1 MKKICILLIL
11 SALLLTACGN
21 GTLSKEAFTLTV
33 DNQGES
39 VTLTVDPSQQTI
51 ADGANLYRYA
61 IEEDVITIL
70 YPNGSSFSRN
80 DLDGYHFLHGDAA
93 ISSEYLDG
101 ELLTQVL
108 SNRIPPKNPMTAV
121 NVKNLIAGIL
131 VILLGVTEIRRPDLG
146 WKLRHGFVY
155 DAPEFSDFTL
165 TVSRIVGGITIFGG
179 SILAISGF
187 VQ

>member
-1 MKKICILLIL
+1 M
-11 SALLLTACGN
+11 
-21 GTLSKEAFTLTV
+21 TV
-33 DNQGES
+33 DDQGVS

-51 ADGANLYRYA
+51 TDGANLYRYT

-70 YPNGSSFSRN
+70 YPNGSSFSRH
-80 DLDGYHFLHGDAA
+80 DLDGYQFTHGDAT

-108 SNRIPPKNPMTAV
+108 SDRIPRKNPVTAV
-121 NVKNLIAGIL
+121 NVKHLIAGIL
-131 VILLGVTEIRRPDLG
+131 VILLGVVEIRRPDLV
-146 WKLRHGFVY
+146 WKLRHGFIY
-155 DAPEFSDFTL
+155 DAPEFSDFAL
-165 TVSRIVGGITIFGG
+165 TVSRICGGLIILGG